1 MFIPLISFFI
11 ITDFIFIKSTFEL
24 IATVISRGI
33 NILILIPIIFILR
46 KTSRPKTL
54 DKTIIIFLSIMV
66 THILI
71 VSSFAEYSNIAII
84 VWDIIVIIHI
94 YTVVPTQLTIQI
106 VIAIYLT
113 IGEIIFL
120 IAFKHTS
127 WKTMEILSVF
137 GAFMWAN
144 ILGIFISHRVH
155 KLRRKQFI
163 LNNIEQKIMED
174 LENALSEVK
183 VLRGIIPICSF
194 CKKIR
199 NDEGYYE
206 EVEEYISKNT
216 DADFSH
222 TICPECLKE
231 YYPDVYK
238 KS

>member
-1 MFIPLISFFI
+1 M
-11 ITDFIFIKSTFEL
+11 
-24 IATVISRGI
+24 
-33 NILILIPIIFILR
+33 
-46 KTSRPKTL
+46 
-54 DKTIIIFLSIMV
+54 IIIFLSILV

-71 VSSFAEYSNIAII
+71 VSSFGEYSNMAII
-84 VWDIIVIIHI
+84 VWELIIIIHI
-94 YTVVPTQLTIQI
+94 YTVVPTQLTIQT
-106 VIAIYLT
+106 VLAIYLT
-113 IGEIIFL
+113 IGEIIFF
-120 IAFKHTS
+120 IAFKHKS
-127 WKTMEILSVF
+127 WKTMETLSVF

-144 ILGIFISHRVH
+144 ILGIFISHRNH

-163 LNNIEQKIMED
+163 LNKIEQKIMED

-199 NDEGYYE
+199 NNKGYYE
-206 EVEEYISKNT
+206 EVEDYISKHT

-231 YYPDVYK
+231 NYPDVYK